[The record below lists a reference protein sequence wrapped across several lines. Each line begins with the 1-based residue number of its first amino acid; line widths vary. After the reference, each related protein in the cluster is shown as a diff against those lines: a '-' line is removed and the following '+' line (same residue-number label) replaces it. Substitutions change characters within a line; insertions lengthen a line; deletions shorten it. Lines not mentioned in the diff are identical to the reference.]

1 MATPQSSENR
11 ARSALTEVCLALAIA
26 AFALSSVLEFAKS
39 TIGIDYYLFWATGLA
54 VERAEIRDVYDTPEN
69 ERVGR
74 IYFAAAQADAR
85 QRGAREQGTRRLA
98 AANVRKVFENY
109 STPLL
114 YALFG
119 MSLSGDYDRDLDR
132 MAVFSSLFFVLGL
145 AALARSLRYSLV
157 GAALTVALCT
167 MLAGPFIDDLSVGNV
182 NRIQVGMLGLTAYLL
197 SLRRGRW
204 SDALAGLL
212 LGVAVLFKPNL
223 AFCVV
228 ALLAAWLATGQA
240 RRLIALGAGGVG
252 ALALALALTA
262 AWFGSLQPWLVWS
275 RRLGGLMPN
284 WATDL
289 GNQSLA
295 RVLHDR
301 VGLANADW
309 MPFVFLVA
317 ACAAF
322 GAGRWRAPRADAPP
336 ETSGNEGLEALA
348 LGLGAAVSVL
358 STKLAW
364 FHYYLLLAP
373 LALWLMRPRGESRGV
388 LVLAALAFVVTMTDV
403 PRKLL
408 PTSLF
413 DASLALNLG
422 ATTLLVLGLIAA
434 ARSAAVVRF
443 VRSPQAS

>member
-1 MATPQSSENR
+1 MSKQDRSWLSE
-11 ARSALTEVCLALAIA
+11 ACLALAIA
-26 AFALSSVLEFAKS
+26 AFAFASVLEYAKS

-54 VERAEIRDVYDTPEN
+54 VERAEIRDVYDTAEN

-74 IYFAAAQADAR
+74 SYFQAAQADAR

-119 MSLSGDYDRDLDR
+119 LTLSGDYDRDLNA
-132 MAVFSSLFFVLGL
+132 MQLFSSLFFVLGL
-145 AALARSLRYSLV
+145 AALARVLRYSLV
-157 GAALTVALCT
+157 GAALAVALCT

-182 NRIQVGMLGLTAYLL
+182 NRIQVGALGLAGYLL
-197 SLRRGRW
+197 ALRRGRW

-212 LGVAVLFKPNL
+212 LGMAVLFKPNL

-240 RRLIALGAGGVG
+240 RRWIALGAGGVG
-252 ALALALALTA
+252 ALGLALAISA
-262 AWFGSLQPWLVWS
+262 AWFGSLQPWSIWP

-284 WATDL
+284 WANDL

-301 VGLANADW
+301 VGLSNADW
-309 MPFVFLVA
+309 MPLTFLVLS
-317 ACAAF
+317 CAAF
-322 GAGRWRAPRADAPP
+322 AAGRWLAPRANATR
-336 ETSGNEGLEALA
+336 EAESSGELEVLA
-348 LGLGAAVSVL
+348 LGLGAAASVL

-373 LALWLMRPRGESRGV
+373 LALWLMRPRAESRSV
-388 LVLAALAFVVTMTDV
+388 LLLAALAFVVTMTDI

-408 PTSLF
+408 PESVFET
-413 DASLALNLG
+413 SLALNLG
-422 ATTLLVLGLIAA
+422 AATLFGLGLFAA
-434 ARSAAVVRF
+434 ARVAARM
-443 VRSPQAS
+443 RAARAAPAAS